1 MPAKDKTFTIR
12 LPEKLLEE
20 FQKFCDDNSMN
31 ASKRVRRYME
41 NDIRVE
47 KTKKYYIMEFTE
59 NDWAHMHD
67 CVYHVIMSY

>member
-41 NDIRVE
+41 NDI
-47 KTKKYYIMEFTE
+47 
-59 NDWAHMHD
+59 AA
-67 CVYHVIMSY
+67 

>member
-41 NDIRVE
+41 NDIASW
-47 KTKKYYIMEFTE
+47 KKRKNIT
-59 NDWAHMHD
+59 
-67 CVYHVIMSY
+67 